1 MLVDLHVHTTA
12 SDGTYKPEQ
21 ILEVAR
27 QEGIEVI
34 SITDHDTIDGLFEVP
49 KSGTFVSFI
58 PGVEISAEYPTTLHI
73 LGYGIDPKN
82 KELYSTLDKLRQYRN
97 RRNELML
104 EKMRNF
110 GFHMEM
116 EELIEEAGGELIGR
130 PHFANLMVK
139 KGYVSNYQE
148 AFDKYL
154 KKGAP
159 LYMDKKRLS
168 PEKAIELIHT
178 AGGIAVLAHPY
189 QAETDPE
196 RLEMLVQ
203 KLVSYG
209 LDGIEVFYSQ
219 HSQAQIEEYLYLAKK
234 YDLLITA
241 GSDFHGENKPDIS
254 LGLNVSYGHLKRF
267 LCKVL

>member
-12 SDGTYKPEQ
+12 SDGTYEPEQ
-21 ILEVAR
+21 ILEAAR

-34 SITDHDTIDGLFEVP
+34 SITDHDTIDGLAEVP
-49 KSGTFVSFI
+49 KGETFVVFI
-58 PGVEISAEYPTTLHI
+58 PGVEISAEYPSTLHI
-73 LGYGIDPKN
+73 LGYGIDPEN
-82 KELYSTLDKLRQYRN
+82 KELCSTLDKLQRYRN
-97 RRNELML
+97 RRNEFML
-104 EKMRNF
+104 ERMRNF
-110 GFHMEM
+110 GFHIEM

-139 KGYVSNYQE
+139 KGYVSSYQE

-168 PEKAIELIHT
+168 PERAIELIHA
-178 AGGIAVLAHPY
+178 AGGITVLAHPY

-196 RLEMLVQ
+196 RLERLVQ
-203 KLVSYG
+203 SLVNHG

-219 HSQAQIEEYLYLAKK
+219 HSQTQIEEYLHLAKK

-241 GSDFHGENKPDIS
+241 GSDFHGKNKPNIP

-267 LCKVL
+267 LCEVL